1 MLGLAASGCA
11 PPSAPP
17 TAADDQPPLLDQMK
31 FESAQQQAQDQ
42 ISQTYGKKL
51 RIRYHP
57 SLRTVAFIEAP
68 AVALPSASSQGA
80 ALVQFVMKYRSLYGV
95 LSEQD
100 LDYVSSEVDGL
111 GMRHLRYRQQ
121 KNGVPVWGT
130 ELVGHLDGR
139 GALRR
144 LHARLMPLHLWPSAS
159 SRPLLLAEA
168 ARQQALTKLRAELP
182 SASLSADAPSLF
194 YLPSDKRLALAYRI
208 DLEGQAGD
216 EPLHLA
222 LFLDAQSGAE
232 LLREDLVARVDVTV
246 PASGHGKGVLGEE
259 RELSLSQ
266 RGESFLM
273 EDPTRG
279 KLRTTTIKPGERLPG
294 RTLTSK
300 QADRWDEAGQ
310 AIDVHAHLMTLWD
323 YFAGVHHHFG
333 WDGKG
338 HGLVAV
344 THLGESA
351 PLALFDGQRLLFG
364 DGDGQRLQPPGAA
377 LDVVAHEYAH
387 ALIRSTAN
395 LAGRDESGA
404 LDEGLADIWACLIEQ
419 AAQPMRG
426 NWTLGEQ
433 IYSSGEPPPPMGM
446 PDTRLQGLRDLTAP
460 EKAGQ
465 ARSLAEYKPEPR
477 LDASVGELR
486 SLLAPGQRYHNAG
499 LVGLAGYKLAQRVGN
514 TTTAAILYRAQTRY
528 LHRYS
533 GFADAVDALAGAA
546 LDLYGAGATDES
558 AAKVE
563 QAQAVLSAF
572 REVGVSGLGL

>member
-232 LLREDLVARVDVTV
+232 LLREDLVARVDVAV
-246 PASGHGKGVLGEE
+246 PALGRGKGQALGHP
-259 RELSLSQ
+259 RRPPSL
-266 RGESFLM
+266 RAKALR
-273 EDPTRG
+273 PTAHP
-279 KLRTTTIKPGERLPG
+279 KTAPGAEAHRQLGLPG
-294 RTLTSK
+294 RCDK
-300 QADRWDEAGQ
+300 PAPVACCWADKK
-310 AIDVHAHLMTLWD
+310 
-323 YFAGVHHHFG
+323 G
-333 WDGKG
+333 W
-338 HGLVAV
+338 VRRR
-344 THLGESA
+344 LGW
-351 PLALFDGQRLLFG
+351 PR
-364 DGDGQRLQPPGAA
+364 AA
-377 LDVVAHEYAH
+377 
-387 ALIRSTAN
+387 R
-395 LAGRDESGA
+395 R
-404 LDEGLADIWACLIEQ
+404 
-419 AAQPMRG
+419 AA
-426 NWTLGEQ
+426 W
-433 IYSSGEPPPPMGM
+433 S
-446 PDTRLQGLRDLTAP
+446 
-460 EKAGQ
+460 
-465 ARSLAEYKPEPR
+465 
-477 LDASVGELR
+477 
-486 SLLAPGQRYHNAG
+486 
-499 LVGLAGYKLAQRVGN
+499 
-514 TTTAAILYRAQTRY
+514 
-528 LHRYS
+528 
-533 GFADAVDALAGAA
+533 ALAVAPPLRAA
-546 LDLYGAGATDES
+546 
-558 AAKVE
+558 
-563 QAQAVLSAF
+563 AVGCS
-572 REVGVSGLGL
+572 R